1 MNFLSKALPFSLYI
15 FGTIYVICL
24 LSQFRINVL
33 EETIALLSVN
43 FDIILPQHERF
54 SEGMRGY
61 SSLLKA
67 IVCLATLLTQEHLT
81 MAEK

>member
-1 MNFLSKALPFSLYI
+1 MNFLSKAQPFSLYI

-61 SSLLKA
+61 SLLKA

-81 MAEK
+81 MAEE